1 MKTKIKVFILDTSAF
16 LSGKPLNFG
25 ETTLVTTPAVSSEIK
40 PGGRDYRAFILL
52 QEKGLLI
59 QPPTTRSLQIV
70 KNAAEESGDLQRL
83 SPADIEVLALTV
95 EYHSDE
101 TYDAV
106 LLTDD
111 YSIQNV
117 ALILHLIVQNLNQ
130 KKITKKF
137 KWRCCCPGCGKQFTE
152 HTPVCPI
159 CGTTTRMVP
168 QQKQD
173 IKKPL

>member
-1 MKTKIKVFILDTSAF
+1 MKTKTKVFIIDTSAF

-25 ETTLVTTPAVSSEIK
+25 DALLVTTPGVSSELK
-40 PGGRDYRAFILL
+40 PGGRDYRAFVL
-52 QEKGLLI
+52 QEEKGLQI
-59 QPPTTRSLQIV
+59 QSPSKESLLKV
-70 KNAAEESGDLQRL
+70 KKTAEESGDIQRL
-83 SPADIEVLALTV
+83 SPTDIELLSLAV
-95 EYHSDE
+95 DYQHNEMKE
-101 TYDAV
+101 AV

-117 ALILHLIVQNLNQ
+117 AHILGVVFQNLNQ

-137 KWRCCCPGCGKQFTE
+137 KWFCCCPGCGKQFIET
-152 HTPVCPI
+152 TTICPI

-168 QQKQD
+168 QRKQD